1 MKTCVNWMLGAVLA
15 VGSIAAAGPA
25 GGAVEPPGQT
35 AYPGRLSLAVD
46 ASDVARRIFRVR
58 EEIPVVAG
66 PLTLLYPQWL
76 PGKHAPRG
84 PIDKLAGLAIS
95 AAGRPLAWRRDPL
108 EVYAFDLE
116 VPPGVDRLL
125 VEFEYLSPQDPE
137 QGRVV
142 MTPDM
147 LNLQWETVV
156 LYPAGYRAD
165 GIEVAASARLPSGWQ
180 FAGALQSAAG
190 TTSNATAADGTI
202 MFAPVTLETLVD
214 SPLFAGRHFRRI
226 DLGKAM
232 GAPVFLNLVADDAR
246 DLAATPEQVRA
257 HAGLVVQAQRVFGA
271 PRFDR
276 YDFLLALTDQL
287 GGIGLE
293 HLQSSENS
301 RAPGY
306 FTDWNK
312 HMPGRDLLP
321 HEYVHSWN
329 GKFRRPDGLATPN
342 YNVPMQGELLWVYEG
357 QTEYWGNVL
366 AARSGLWSEAQ
377 AHEALAEIVAQY
389 ADGRPGFAW
398 RGLQDTTNDPVVA
411 ARKPRPYRSWQM
423 SEEYYS
429 AGQLLWLAVDA
440 KLREITRER
449 RSLDDF
455 ARAFFGDGGEMAART
470 YGFDDVVAALERVAG
485 HDWAGFLRSRLDA
498 NAPPLDGLAA
508 SGWKLGYAD
517 TPSAF
522 HKLQQANRNQAD
534 HAASI
539 GLVVGSDDGRIRD
552 VRWEGPAFK
561 AGLAPGGNLVAVNAR
576 AFNAEVLRDAIA
588 AAKDGN
594 APVEL
599 LVRHGEWYRT
609 IRIDYRGG
617 LRYPRL
623 ERIAGTPDRLGAILA
638 PR

>member
-1 MKTCVNWMLGAVLA
+1 
-15 VGSIAAAGPA
+15 
-25 GGAVEPPGQT
+25 
-35 AYPGRLSLAVD
+35 LSLAVD
-46 ASDVARRIFRVR
+46 ATDVSRRIFRVR
-58 EEIPVVAG
+58 EEIPVVPG

-84 PIDKLAGLAIS
+84 PIDKLAGLVMS
-95 AAGRPLAWRRDPL
+95 ADGRPLAWRRDPL
-108 EVYAFDLE
+108 EVYAFHLE

-125 VEFEYLSPQDPE
+125 VQFEYLSPQDPE

-156 LYPAGYRAD
+156 LYPAGYRVD
-165 GIEVAASARLPSGWQ
+165 DIEVAASARLPAGWQ
-180 FAGALQSAAG
+180 VAGALRTASG
-190 TTSNATAADGTI
+190 TMSNATAADGTI
-202 MFAPVTLETLVD
+202 AFAPVTLETLVD

-226 DLGKAM
+226 DLGKAT
-232 GAPVFLNLVADDAR
+232 GAPVFLNMVADDAR
-246 DLAATPEQVRA
+246 DLAATPEQVRV
-257 HAGLVVQAQRVFGA
+257 HANLVVQAQRVFGA

-293 HLQSSENS
+293 HLRSSENS
-301 RAPGY
+301 QSPGY
-306 FTDWNK
+306 FTHWNK
-312 HMPGRDLLP
+312 HMPARDLLA
-321 HEYVHSWN
+321 HEYAHSWN
-329 GKFRRPDGLATPN
+329 GKFRRPEGLATPDF
-342 YNVPMQGELLWVYEG
+342 NVPMQGDLLWVYEG
-357 QTEYWGNVL
+357 QTQYWGNVL
-366 AARSGLWSEAQ
+366 AARSGLWTEAQ
-377 AHEALAEIVAQY
+377 AREALAEVVAQY

-398 RGLQDTTNDPVVA
+398 RGLQDTTHDPVVA

-429 AGQLLWLAVDA
+429 AGELLWLAVDA

-455 ARAFFGDGGEMAART
+455 ARAFFGDGDGDGANAGTRT
-470 YGFDDVVAALERVAG
+470 YGFDDVVAALGRVAG
-485 HDWAGFLRSRLDA
+485 HDWAAFLRSRLDA
-498 NAPPLDGLAA
+498 HAPPLDGLAA
-508 SGWKLGYAD
+508 SGWKLGYSDA
-517 TPSAF
+517 PSAF
-522 HKLQQANRNQAD
+522 HQLEHGSRKQID

-539 GLVVGSDDGRIRD
+539 GLVLGSDDGRIRD

-576 AFNAEVLRDAIA
+576 AFSPDVLREAIV
-588 AAKDGN
+588 AAKGGN
-594 APVEL
+594 APIEL

-609 IRIDYRGG
+609 IRIDYHGG